1 MTNNAR
7 FANGVDEQGAADI
20 SDLQWPENPSE
31 IPDWVYTDQRIYDLE
46 QQRIFRGRT
55 WNYVALEVELPKP
68 GDYIRSYL
76 GDTPIIV
83 ARDEAGEVHAFEN
96 RCAHRGAEFCKTYRG
111 SAKQFVCPYHQW
123 TYDLSGEL
131 VSVPFRRGVKGRGGM
146 PADFKLGEHSLRKLS
161 VTCRHGVVF
170 ASACEDM
177 EPFEDYLGPDML
189 DQFDTVF
196 DGRPLKLLGV
206 HRNTMPGNWKLYQE
220 NLKDPYH
227 ATLLHTYLTTFGL
240 FVAGNKTMIMTD
252 PKGRHSTLCNARPQG
267 RPENDQSKTEIRSF
281 HAAMELAD
289 PRVIQLIPE
298 KDSPWTSN
306 AITLWPNLVLLRQTN
321 ILGARHIV
329 PMGPNQFMLIWTTFG
344 FADDDTDMEDH
355 RLRQNNIFGPG
366 GFIGID
372 DNEAIKFVQDG
383 LLHSVPR
390 HGVAPLG
397 QDEEDSDVVIT
408 DRAIRSMYRHYREE
422 MGL

>member
-1 MTNNAR
+1 MTNTSR
-7 FANGVDEQGAADI
+7 FASSPAVNRAEEV
-20 SDLQWPENPSE
+20 SDLHWPDDPAA
-31 IPDWVYTDQRIYDLE
+31 IPDWIYTDPRIYELE
-46 QQRIFRGRT
+46 QRRIFQGRT
-55 WNYVALEVELPKP
+55 WNYVALEAELPKP
-68 GDYIRSYL
+68 GDYIRSYI
-76 GDTPIIV
+76 GATPIIV
-83 ARDEAGEVHAFEN
+83 ARDEHGKIHAFEN

-111 SAKQFVCPYHQW
+111 NTKLFICPYHQW
-123 TYDLSGEL
+123 TYDLSGAL
-131 VSVPFRRGVKGRGGM
+131 ASVPFRRGVKGVGGM
-146 PADFKLGEHSLRKLS
+146 PADFKLEEHNLRGLN

-170 ASACEDM
+170 ASFRDDIES
-177 EPFEDYLGPDML
+177 FEDYLGPDML

-240 FVAGNKTMIMTD
+240 FVAGNKTMILTD
-252 PKGRHSTLCNARPQG
+252 SKGRHSTLCNARPQG
-267 RPENDQSKTEIRSF
+267 RPENDQSKQEIRSF
-281 HAAMELAD
+281 HAAMKLAD
-289 PRVIQLIPE
+289 PRVLQLIPE

-306 AITLWPNLVLLRQTN
+306 AITIWPNLILLRQTN
-321 ILGARHIV
+321 ILGARQIV
-329 PMGPNQFMLIWTTFG
+329 PMGVNQFMLIWTTFG
-344 FADDDTDMEDH
+344 YADDNDAMVQH

-372 DNEAIKFVQDG
+372 DNEAIQFVQDG
-383 LLHSVPR
+383 VTHSIPR

-397 QDEEDSDVVIT
+397 QDVEGPEVVIT
-408 DRAIRSMYRHYREE
+408 DRAIRSLYRHYREE

>member
-1 MTNNAR
+1 MTNTSR
-7 FANGVDEQGAADI
+7 FDPDDGATPDDV
-20 SDLQWPENPSE
+20 SDLRWPADPAE
-31 IPDWVYTDQRIYDLE
+31 IPDWIYTDRRIYDLE
-46 QQRIFRGRT
+46 QARIFRGHT
-55 WNYVALEVELPKP
+55 WNYVALDVELPQP
-68 GDYIRSYL
+68 GDYIRSYI

-83 ARDEAGEVHAFEN
+83 ARDADGRVRAFEN
-96 RCAHRGAEFCKTYRG
+96 RCAHRGAEFCKSYRG
-111 SAKQFVCPYHQW
+111 STKQFVCPYHQW
-123 TYDLSGEL
+123 TYDLSGAL
-131 VSVPFRRGVKGRGGM
+131 VSVPFRRGVKGLGGM
-146 PADFKLGEHSLRKLS
+146 PADFELGAHNLRSLN
-161 VTCRHGVVF
+161 VTTRHGVVF
-170 ASACEDM
+170 ASFQDDIES
-177 EPFEDYLGPDML
+177 FEDYLGPEML

-196 DGRPLKLLGV
+196 DGRTLKLLGV
-206 HRNTMPGNWKLYQE
+206 HRNTLQGNWKLYQE

-252 PKGRHSTLCNARPQG
+252 AKGRHSTLCNARPQG
-267 RPENDQSKTEIRSF
+267 RPDNDPSKSEIRSF
-281 HAAMELAD
+281 HAAMQLAD

-306 AITLWPNLVLLRQTN
+306 AITIWPNLILLRQTN
-321 ILGARHIV
+321 ILGARQIV

-344 FADDDTDMEDH
+344 FADDSPEMEQH

-383 LLHSVPR
+383 VMRSVPR

-397 QDEEDSDVVIT
+397 KDEEGPDVVIT
-408 DRAIRSMYRHYREE
+408 DRAIRSMYRHYRAE

>member
-1 MTNNAR
+1 MTNTAR
-7 FANGVDEQGAADI
+7 FADAAHEQGRADL
-20 SDLQWPENPSE
+20 SDLQWPADPSE
-31 IPDWVYTDQRIYDLE
+31 IPDWVYTDQRVYDLE

-68 GDYIRSYL
+68 GDYIRSYI

-83 ARDEAGEVHAFEN
+83 ARDEAGKVHAFEN

-111 SAKQFVCPYHQW
+111 SAKQFICPYHQW
-123 TYDLSGEL
+123 TYNLSGEL

-146 PADFKLGEHSLRKLS
+146 PADFKLEDHSLRRLN

-177 EPFEDYLGPDML
+177 ESFEDYLGPDML

-252 PKGRHSTLCNARPQG
+252 AKGRHSTLCNARPEG
-267 RPENDQSKTEIRSF
+267 RPENDQSKSEIRSF
-281 HAAMELAD
+281 HAAMQLAD
-289 PRVIQLIPE
+289 PRVIQLVHE

-306 AITLWPNLVLLRQTN
+306 AITIWPNLVLLRQTN

-344 FADDDTDMEDH
+344 FADDDTDMEEH

-383 LLHSVPR
+383 LVHSVPR

-397 QDEEDSDVVIT
+397 KDEEGADVVIT

-422 MGL
+422 MGF

>member
-1 MTNNAR
+1 MNTTR
-7 FANGVDEQGAADI
+7 FATPSPNSQNNPVADFR
-20 SDLQWPENPSE
+20 WPDDPAEV
-31 IPDWVYTDQRIYDLE
+31 PDWVYTDQRIYDLE
-46 QQRIFRGRT
+46 RQRIFQGRT

-68 GDYIRSYL
+68 GNYIRSYI
-76 GDTPIIV
+76 GDIPIVV
-83 ARDEAGEVHAFEN
+83 ARDEAGVVHAFEN
-96 RCAHRGAEFCKTYRG
+96 RCAHRGVEFCKTYRG
-111 SAKQFVCPYHQW
+111 TVDRFICPYHQW
-123 TYDLSGEL
+123 TYDLSGAL
-131 VSVPFRRGVKGRGGM
+131 KSVPFRRGVKGLGGM
-146 PADFKLGEHSLRKLS
+146 PADFKLEDHNLRSLNIA
-161 VTCRHGVVF
+161 CRNGVVF
-170 ASACEDM
+170 ASFCDDIESL
-177 EPFEDYLGPDML
+177 EDYLGPDIL

-206 HRNTMPGNWKLYQE
+206 HRNTLPGNWKLYQE

-240 FVAGNKTMIMTD
+240 FVAGNKTMILTD
-252 PKGRHSTLCNARPQG
+252 SKGRHATLCNARPKE
-267 RPENDQSKTEIRSF
+267 RPANDQNKSEIRSF
-281 HAAMELAD
+281 HAAMKLAD
-289 PRVIQLIPE
+289 PRVIQHIPE

-306 AITLWPNLVLLRQTN
+306 AITIWPNLILLRQTN
-321 ILGARHIV
+321 ILGARQIV

-344 FADDDTDMEDH
+344 YADDEAAMEQH

-383 LLHSVPR
+383 VMRSVPR

-397 QDEEDSDVVIT
+397 QDDEAPDVVIT
-408 DRAIRSMYRHYREE
+408 DRAIRSMYRYYRKE